1 MYVTPSHESRRPRTD
16 FINKIARST
25 PGHGWNLEKCPKK
38 IKKKIKEKRTQN
50 FSGCI
55 MEGEHS
61 EEG

>member
-1 MYVTPSHESRRPRTD
+1 
-16 FINKIARST
+16 
-25 PGHGWNLEKCPKK
+25 LELGEMPKK
-38 IKKKIKEKRTQN
+38 NKKKIKEKRTQN